1 VRRLAYVTA
10 DAAYLAAV
18 RAALDAVTGAEVVVK
33 PNVSAGLMALT
44 EIPQVCASNFLT
56 CEAWSR

>member
-1 VRRLAYVTA
+1 MGAGETLPVRMISGVDRHYGVTR
-10 DAAYLAAV
+10 DE
-18 RAALDAVTGAEVVVK
+18 LDT
-33 PNVSAGLMALT
+33 SMMALT